1 MGHIGVHVFV
11 MRMMKMTEIEFR
23 LIENEDM
30 PPLVISIN
38 DDLEPKVIIN
48 SHHKVWLGWKRKV
61 IGGVAKSL
69 YEKIDALLD
78 GYLAEQYALE
88 GLDEW
93 EED

>member
-1 MGHIGVHVFV
+1 
-11 MRMMKMTEIEFR
+11 MTEIEFR

>member
-1 MGHIGVHVFV
+1 
-11 MRMMKMTEIEFR
+11 MTEIEFR

-38 DDLEPKVIIN
+38 EDLEPKVIIN

>member
-1 MGHIGVHVFV
+1 
-11 MRMMKMTEIEFR
+11 MMKVKKMTEIEFR
-23 LIENEDM
+23 LIENADM

-38 DDLEPKVIIN
+38 EDLEPKVIIN
-48 SHHKVWLGWKRKV
+48 AHYKVWLGWKRKV